1 MRQGW
6 SLKRSFG
13 RLFRGE
19 TEINFIGHKRRWFI
33 LSAAVIVLGLGSL
46 FIRGLNFGIDFKGG
60 VSWEVPSA
68 TLTVS
73 QARAAIAPYGLS
85 SATVVS
91 LGGGGGRTVE
101 VQADLNS
108 LTQSEKT
115 AREQQV
121 SAALAKAANTTANQV
136 SLTDVGPTWGGE
148 ITSKAISAL
157 IFFFLAIAA
166 YISLRFEPKMA
177 AAALLAVIH
186 DILVTVGIYSISG
199 FQVTPSTV
207 IAVLTILGYS
217 LYDTI
222 VVFDRVKENISST
235 VQVGRKTYS
244 DAVNDSVNQV
254 LARSIN
260 TSIVAIIPIL
270 SVLVVGAYILG
281 ATTLENFGLALFIGL
296 TTGAYSSI
304 FIASPL
310 LALMKEREP
319 RYRVLR
325 QNIAAAKQKS
335 AAKSAK
341 AAKKSGTK
349 ESAPATSASS
359 EEQETESATAAT
371 SGGKSRLVSVESMEG
386 STRPSSKGKSKGRR
400 R

>member
-1 MRQGW
+1 MNQGL
-6 SLKRSFG
+6 SLRRGFG

-19 TEINFIGHKRRWFI
+19 TDINFIGKSRRWFTISAVVI
-33 LSAAVIVLGLGSL
+33 LVGLASL
-46 FIRGLNFGIDFKGG
+46 VIRGLNFGIDFKGG

-68 TLTVS
+68 TLSIS
-73 QARAAIAPYGLS
+73 QVKSAISSYGLS
-85 SATVVS
+85 SATIVT
-91 LGGGGGRTVE
+91 LGGGGGRTIQ
-101 VQADLNS
+101 VQADLNTLS
-108 LTQSEKT
+108 QSEKS
-115 AREQQV
+115 AKELAV
-121 SAALAKAANTTANQV
+121 STALAKAAHVAVNQV

-148 ITSKAISAL
+148 ITSKAVRAL

-177 AAALLAVIH
+177 VSALVAVIH
-186 DILVTVGIYSISG
+186 DILVTVGIYSLSG

-222 VVFDRVKENISST
+222 VVFDRVKENITNS
-235 VQVGRKTYS
+235 VQVGRRAYS

-260 TSIVAIIPIL
+260 TSVVAIIPIL
-270 SVLVVGAYILG
+270 SVLLVGAYLLG

-304 FIASPL
+304 FIASPI
-310 LALMKEREP
+310 LAWLKEREP
-319 RYRVLR
+319 RYKVLR
-325 QNIAAAKQKS
+325 QNIGAAQIKNAARGAKAVKSDARVGATGGLPSETGVAVPQKS
-335 AAKSAK
+335 
-341 AAKKSGTK
+341 
-349 ESAPATSASS
+349 
-359 EEQETESATAAT
+359 
-371 SGGKSRLVSVESMEG
+371 SGGSKSRLVSVDSLQG
-386 STRPSSKGKSKGRR
+386 SNRPSAKGKSKGRR